1 MSNSRGYQLNK
12 AATSH
17 TLEDLRCHAPIAVS
31 NDYEIRFGMI
41 SSADSKQPSQLEES
55 NLGSP
60 PPPLVEL
67 QSELCYLCLSGGFP
81 GIVLLAECTSV
92 FL

>member
-1 MSNSRGYQLNK
+1 MK
-12 AATSH
+12 
-17 TLEDLRCHAPIAVS
+17 V
-31 NDYEIRFGMI
+31 RFGMI

-92 FL
+92 LMLILMDLMETPETLYCLLWMDDG